1 MATSRRRGII
11 AVIVTCLVVIL
22 GVTIFLLYTGR
33 TVSVRFETGNGP
45 RINNIVLKVGD
56 TPEQPE
62 DPEHTDPGYYFAG
75 WYIDENYEVEYDW
88 DMPVEKNTTVFVK
101 WEPRVYSVNILR
113 RTNGGYY
120 EVLHTIAGKYTST
133 VELPTEDTR
142 NDNYPADAPNPD
154 ERELYKFK
162 RTNYDFLGFSYE
174 DDSTYEVDLLPGAS
188 YTMPNRAT
196 NIFAV
201 FRGESN
207 TFQFDSNSASGM
219 VSDQKGYI
227 NEYFTIPSSEGLHYK
242 YHTFVCW
249 NTEPDGTGTDYY
261 ADSQIKVTSNET
273 VTLYAQW
280 ERNKVNVLIS
290 ANEGEGTIGENDTNL
305 VDAGLLGGYPL
316 GAITPPT
323 REGYRLMSY
332 NTQPDGS
339 GVEYELNGVVPVEE
353 EDINLYAQW
362 QLIINVSYDY
372 NGYAG
377 DPVENLEPHAGIAGE
392 SFTIRSLP
400 EGMERPN
407 FDFLGWDT
415 NPDANSPAYTPGN
428 TFNITHEHNDDVV
441 LYAIWQGVERKLIF
455 NNNGGGGGNIEVNSF
470 HGRKYVIDKTAKHSD
485 VGYKFAGWN
494 TKDNGTG
501 VTYDVG
507 SVFIIGDNLIDGAST
522 LYAVW
527 EPHKFNVNYYLQ
539 GGTCS
544 FDIEETTCYAVTY
557 SYKEA
562 FTLIHSAGTIYRSG
576 YRFMGWGLSSNSS
589 TAEYF
594 DVAGGPGWSME
605 MPARNLNLFAVWTKE
620 YTITF
625 NPNGGSGAIDPI
637 ENLIIGEE
645 FTLPDSAAGYTGNI
659 GFSRNNYD
667 LLSWASAAEGGI
679 EYAFGETVTFEN
691 ANNTVIYAV
700 WKGSTRHIYVYNNLD
715 NTNWV
720 VDIVGNYGERIPIE
734 FDNPLNHTDPG
745 YELAGFAQ
753 TPLGGKAY
761 NYGDVIRAPEAVSIS
776 IYALWDKKDFQV
788 EYNLNGGTFDGIE
801 SMVGY
806 NELAEYES
814 EITLPVGELKRD
826 GYTFVGWYEDIN
838 GTGTKYDP
846 GATFVIPSRAT
857 TFYAV
862 WAKSYTLIYNSNG
875 GINSGIIDPE
885 PVTMGKGQ
893 VTSVIENPYVK
904 ENYEFVEWN
913 TRQDGLGTAYAE
925 RAPFTFTADTTLYA
939 MWRGVEV
946 YMELVTGAATNMRV
960 TPTPRYGDI
969 LDLASR
975 TITPPENG
983 YALSGWADSSDPDT
997 ILWTNTYPVD
1007 TTDRHELVAVWTP
1020 KVYKLLIKLNG
1031 GIYNNSYEDIK
1042 MDVPYSSEVNL
1053 ATYAANLKQSGY
1065 KLSGFTKTQ
1074 NGLIAD
1080 YLTSGDGAILKMAA
1094 SNTTIYAKWDKLA
1107 VVTFHSNYE
1116 GGPADDVREHT
1127 KDDFCVLPILSR
1139 EHYDFLGWS
1148 QSETA
1153 TTPNSGMSA
1162 TDSGFTI
1169 TIIRD
1174 YDYYAVWQGHAR
1186 VLNLDPN
1193 GAEGST
1199 GKVLDNVRYGDKIDL
1214 TQHTLS
1220 RINVG
1225 YEFAGWSTTS
1235 GDDNVNSQIVGDY
1248 TVGGAS
1254 PTTTLYAVWL
1264 KRNFTIRLISVG
1276 KQVRSLYN
1284 KYDTYTDLT
1293 PYAQERT
1300 GYEFLGWSEN
1310 EFASSATYTNQI
1322 LVPNH
1327 DVTLYAIWK
1336 EIAVQ
1341 VNFMNDSAMY
1351 PGVMFAG
1358 ASTDSESFAIKGLY
1372 QLTITLPTNYLE
1384 PGNGMYYPVYKFTGW
1399 RLKQANGSLS
1409 ETLYKAGESFQV
1421 FQKSAILFYAQW
1433 EINYISVMIDA
1444 NGGVIDGTTN
1454 KIVSVKENDPFTL
1467 PTKEEVVRDG
1477 YRLLGFKPVNGDR
1490 LNPSTAASPVT
1501 ITITSALVV
1510 DEVVKYTAQWIRQY
1524 RITFAHNVPRTEVE
1538 GGLLSGEMP
1547 DIYVD
1552 SGTNYTIPTSSYVR
1566 TNYVFQTWNLNSIGT
1581 GDERAV
1587 GSQHVII
1594 ADTTLY
1600 AVWLGEART
1609 VILNYN
1615 GNLNASGESTE
1626 IPVNTNYGQILELS
1640 GYQKAHYSAGKTIG
1654 GWKFDKDAENF
1665 EYRYTGTYVVG
1676 ELGDNPATGIIT
1688 LYAHWINATFTV
1700 TFDANGGVFLD
1711 GTTQKVEDLTS
1722 TDTFVIKNTS
1732 EWYPNNPDATLPAY
1746 NFLGWAMRPNLH
1758 YTSTRSESLSTTAD
1772 VPSET
1777 VIYTPNRTND
1787 TKCHYFKVPDYAFTM
1802 YAIWEP
1808 REWQVQFVADDSN
1821 PEDIKYYGEPIT
1833 AKYGQTITLKSGA
1846 TKTDYLFENW
1856 AYSKNGE
1863 EVLYVEGGLL
1873 KIDFSNMDQEDKS
1886 DGEIVLIAKWKPQT
1900 VNIRIIGND
1909 GYFKQGEATQK
1920 QIVSSVG
1927 WLFTFPNVK
1936 EADES
1941 MQLFRENYALIGF
1954 ATEPDGSGNKWN
1966 PGTEYRIP
1974 SLAVL
1979 GGSELI
1985 VYALWVEA
1993 EAYIAD
1999 ADPSNNV
2006 YYATLADAV
2015 ADTSSMD
2022 SATVGI
2028 LKDCSITKRIII
2040 NTATT
2045 FIYEGDYKLTRNKSF
2060 SGTMFE
2066 ISPSASLTVG
2076 DAEGHASAIL
2086 TFNGNKQVSDAGPIF
2101 LVQGRLDLYSGVV
2114 VTNAVGVNGAAIHMS
2129 AASAQVS
2136 LQFCEVYGNTA
2147 SGNGGAVF
2155 VEYGNLT
2162 IGEEA
2167 KITDNT
2173 AANGGAIY
2181 NNSKV
2186 TIGDEDTGA
2195 SIIIENNSVKGVGN
2209 GNGGAIYNNG
2219 ELKVLY
2225 VLLKGNSA
2233 SNHGGAIY
2241 NNTGGMLESIQ
2252 ASYQENSAAV
2262 GGAIYNAATNNS
2274 NQLPNATITENK
2286 FGENTDSGNISNNN
2300 GGAIYNVG
2308 YMEIADTSFIGNYT
2322 RGQSA
2327 SGGAITNAA
2336 PGLLKIGGTSGNKA
2350 LFNQN
2355 QSTNGYGG
2363 ALSVTGGEVV
2373 VGVIGEDDSV
2383 VVFDNNT
2390 TAKGEGMAIYI
2401 TGGLLKLNKAKLENH
2416 EFTGTYAATGFGGV
2430 ILVSGGQVDLVG
2442 AEISQNELNANGGA
2456 VCVTSGTLNVKGAD
2470 INNNV
2475 AVNGG
2480 AIYAIDSATVNIES
2494 GSICKNTANPDDASS
2509 PSQGLGGA
2517 IYTASSGLTITGATI
2532 GKEDDEN
2539 IAVNG
2544 GAIYTTKNIK
2554 LNGGTISFN
2563 TASENGGAIYTTATV
2578 EITKVRFECNYAE
2591 LNGGAIYTSGNGT
2604 VAFVGT
2610 AMDAANSSALFIDN
2624 VADDG
2629 LGGAIYAVNV
2639 INIQDTIIF
2648 RKVLEDEI
2656 NDVYLN
2662 NIDEA
2667 NGNAILPVYLKQT
2680 GALSTSTRIN
2690 ITSEN
2695 TEPGGKLAEMQDS
2708 NKAKSNLN
2716 RFMYNGNA
2724 GAVRTEDKYIVNGDY
2739 SAKIGAAFYQSL
2751 RLAYNAAAPGDTIVL
2766 HRDVD
2771 LYEDLRT
2778 DPTGS
2783 FDEDSPFAI
2792 DKSITLISGGD
2803 YTIRRGMMEG
2813 YMFSVVNGATLT
2825 IGSSSGTISFN
2836 GGVNEDDP
2844 DASEVYKSI
2853 FYVDSTS
2860 SIDMK
2865 EGITLTLNKADKGGA
2880 IHNDGTLTLRN
2891 GTITGNYA
2899 IADDGESKTG
2909 MGGAIYNAGTITLG
2923 NVSIISNESNAYGG
2937 GIYSA
2942 AGAVTLNNESEIIKQ
2957 NKATIAGAGVYLAG
2971 GTLTITK
2978 GTISYN
2984 EVTGN
2989 ALNDTNYAYG
2999 GGGVAIT
3006 GGATL
3011 VMSNATSII
3020 EYNEAENGGGVMLLN
3035 GTFTFTNGYLRQNIA
3050 ISYGGGLYVAKINPA
3065 HTQTL
3070 TMSSTSNLV
3079 ENTASNGG
3087 GIALMGVTTS
3097 FEGSTYLTA
3106 FKNTASNNGG
3116 GLYISGTSY
3125 DSDEDGTA
3133 EAYNSDI
3140 IFDSAN
3146 IDIGKTGHS
3155 NTAANG
3161 GGVFILAGSKLHIK
3175 KADITYNYAT
3185 VDGGGIF
3192 NNGTLII
3199 GVGTYRY
3206 YTVPISWNTADGAG
3220 GGLYNAPNSRVDMY
3234 TAAFHGNH
3242 AGSDSTGGGGI
3253 FNAGTMNMYPYDG
3266 YHYIDIGSSDMS
3278 NKNVA
3283 TNGGGV
3289 YNTGIWYVTS
3299 YQPDPE
3305 NPTWYQGT
3313 VYIRRN
3319 TATDYGAGIY
3329 NSGTITMENGNINV
3343 TTNEQKNE
3351 AALIGGGGGVAIADG
3366 EIIGLSTGNY
3376 LGNARLYCSSNTAS
3390 GYGGGMVMIGGKVR
3404 VVDSEFKNN
3413 ATTGSGGGI
3422 AVISGQLIFEK
3433 TNGWLSSLTGNTATA
3448 NGDALFLDTA
3458 VTFNQ
3463 DISNLQDEI
3472 YLNNTRSYL
3481 IFGEK
3486 SVNAEGVI
3494 TPYAPI
3500 NYAAGKYLTLKSNNA
3515 GYMDGRKL
3523 AFFPVYDVYVDVE
3536 SPNPEDPEGDPIV
3549 TQVPVK
3555 AYTAEQQYTKF
3566 KIIQPDGSSFG
3577 INYDTSGY
3585 VVLSAPVAKNVTMT
3599 ENNYY
3604 STLAAAAQAATPDH
3618 PYIQILTSHDVTTPV
3633 VVLNKPIYFCTNSAI
3648 ILTRGK
3654 YLKGAMF
3661 NIINNTTT
3669 RRSVVFNWSGTKGD
3683 LTFGTY
3689 TLTLDGDKANSK
3701 VSHSQSSSLIYVTGD
3716 PGITAE
3722 SSITAN
3728 TTRYAEYS
3736 GTTSVYVNR
3745 RKAAK
3750 VNLLVRKMSFVNNT
3764 SFTTGGAITY
3774 YGYAGDLT
3782 SKSNYS
3788 SSPASTFEVTD
3799 CTFENNKQS
3808 CDYHKIMEGY
3818 TYHYSQYGGGAILA
3832 ESGRLII
3839 KGSTFK
3845 GNYAAGNGGAI
3856 FALGQAYYGGSVSS
3870 AEAFKVSETSFENN
3884 ETLGCGGAINLI
3896 SIYNNVS
3903 FGTETDNEASTNYI
3917 DFINN
3922 KAQYRGGAVNHLR
3935 WTPKSYYDYFYNQGR
3950 YSYSGLRTLNTT
3962 KTVFENY
3969 CINNGL
3975 NYTSSG
3981 KAGFLDPFE
3990 VKTNVDNQ
3998 LYTGRLLIYR
4008 SAKFDGNSTTYSNA
4022 SFDYYSHNATN
4033 VYGGGAIFSTNGL
4046 YTHSVNLTNNKT
4058 AANGG
4063 AVLSC
4068 NNTYMYGCNLD
4079 GNTAKYFGGG
4089 AAFKTIGYS
4098 QSPLWKKWE
4107 HLNDEDY
4114 KRTRKDSYD
4123 RERWQDM
4130 SYIAGNTVNNNKAE
4144 TYDGGG
4150 FYFSSSNH
4158 RSYQSDAYMSKA
4170 YIASNTITNNFAYR
4184 HGGGIMLGGANY
4196 NSRGSSWDGSHYRV
4210 QSNTITGNTAQ
4221 TGNGGGIYGAGGG
4234 CNQEVLVVWGCII
4247 TDNKA
4252 AYQGSGIYS
4261 YQGVAVV
4268 SSDIMENVITNYTT
4282 DSGGAI
4288 WSYWRIEL
4296 YGSTRILDNEIQA
4309 DTKGYRSG
4317 GAGLWAYYDRIF
4329 INNLYIKYGL
4339 KYSDITTTSKT
4350 IPSNSNPT
4358 PDWTAHN
4365 GDFTAEENAELLE
4378 LGYYNWERLPDPS
4391 SGLSTSATQ
4400 SWVPYKIADRIE
4412 DTDNTKYVTQD
4423 YDQRDMKSTSGV
4435 IYQNASTNT
4444 VLIQG
4449 NTCNGVGNG
4458 DGIFYYSSDGWMFHL
4473 SGNPILSDPI
4483 YLYNTNAGFVINSRL
4498 AYGEGRKIN
4507 IEYKDG
4513 LEPPTTKPIL
4523 FINKNI
4529 KFRAENLGIFAIEKP
4544 TGWSLTSSNLV
4555 SADDD
4560 ICRFAFFKEQS
4571 ISFRVYDNAYKYTK
4585 SSNSVDTSV
4594 LYTKAQIT
4602 STVDGDV
4609 NKVFDADPTTGAYIK
4624 GNVNLHHDLVDVN
4637 PGQSF
4642 EVIYSKIRPVKPGAI
4657 FKYFYTMNAD
4667 GQIGKYYSITSAI
4680 PDSATLKGTDP
4691 AHSDDDGAFTLFI
4704 AWQNKLNTLTIR
4716 KYRDNKN
4723 STYSYRTSDSQA
4735 VEEYTIM
4742 DGDKEI
4748 RDYTYN
4754 IYAGQTFEH
4763 ILNDLRTTDNIKGFT
4778 DLDGNVAKKIY
4789 YEGYTYSHIALSI
4802 DMKVYAEND
4811 VYPYAGNTTLYLV
4824 YYKTVYN
4831 LTYTLPDD
4839 GTCEFL
4845 TDQTVQKCKYG
4856 SKVSLMSGSLVKK
4869 TGSKL
4874 VGWKDQDDKVYG
4886 LAAAYAIKKD
4896 LTLEPVWEAI
4906 PYTLRVYYNYP
4917 AGGSTFALY
4926 EVDANTPIVDAL
4938 TSFSFDLVGYTLKGF
4953 SESPQLPNGAV
4964 DIDSTKMMPSEDKI
4978 IYAVWLSDTVT
4989 LIFYNEDGSEA
5000 FRRDQ
5005 AFGVEFALPDMPV
5018 GCTKQY
5024 WTNRG
5029 SRLSYGPGASYVIE
5043 SKNSAYLEFQAGGV
5057 G

>member
-219 VSDQKGYI
+219 VSDKKGYI

-249 NTEPDGTGTDYY
+249 NTMPDGTGTDYY

-290 ANEGEGTIGENDTNL
+290 ANEGEGTIGENNTNL

-323 REGYRLMSY
+323 RDGYRLMSY

-339 GVEYELNGVVPVEE
+339 GVEYELNSVVPVEE
-353 EDINLYAQW
+353 ENINLYAQW

-806 NELAEYES
+806 NQLAEYES

-875 GINSGIIDPE
+875 GINAGIIDPE

-1116 GGPADDVREHT
+1116 GGPAADVREHT

-1399 RLKQANGSLS
+1399 KLKQANGSLS

-1688 LYAHWINATFTV
+1688 LYAHWINATFDV

-2751 RLAYNAAAPGDTIVL
+2751 RLAYNAATDGDTIVL

-2783 FDEDSPFAI
+2783 FDEDSPFDI
-2792 DKSITLISGGD
+2792 TKSITLISGGD

-2813 YMFSVVNGATLT
+2813 YMFSVVNGATLA

-2836 GGVNEDDP
+2836 GGVDEDDP

-2923 NVSIISNESNAYGG
+2923 NVSIIGNQSNAYGG

-2942 AGAVTLNNESEIIKQ
+2942 AGTITLNNESEVIKE

-2989 ALNDTNYAYG
+2989 ALDDSNYAYG

-3020 EYNEAENGGGVMLLN
+3020 EHNEAENGGGVMLLN
-3035 GTFTFTNGYLRQNIA
+3035 GTFTFTNGFVRENVA
-3050 ISYGGGLYVAKINPA
+3050 ISYGGGLYIAKVAA
-3065 HTQTL
+3065 ADTQVY
-3070 TMSSTSNLV
+3070 TMGSSAGLIKNI
-3079 ENTASNGG
+3079 ASNGG
-3087 GIALMGVTTS
+3087 GIAFMGVTMS
-3097 FEGSTYLTA
+3097 IEGSSYLVLTENEA
-3106 FKNTASNNGG
+3106 TNNGG
-3116 GLYISGTSY
+3116 GIYISSSAY
-3125 DSDEDGTA
+3125 DSDDDDVYETYGSQITF
-3133 EAYNSDI
+3133 YST
-3140 IFDSAN
+3140 N
-3146 IDIGKTGHS
+3146 IVIGRSGKS
-3155 NTAANG
+3155 NKAANG
-3161 GGVFILAGSKLHIK
+3161 GGIFVLAGSTLDIK
-3175 KADITYNYAT
+3175 RVSTISYNYAS
-3185 VDGGGIF
+3185 VDGGGLF

-3199 GVGTYRY
+3199 GQRDIAN
-3206 YTVPISWNTADGAG
+3206 ISITWNTAEGAG
-3220 GGLYNAPNSRVDMY
+3220 GGLYNAANSTVNIYRATFNLN
-3234 TAAFHGNH
+3234 TAN
-3242 AGSDSTGGGGI
+3242 SVSTGGGAI
-3253 FNAGTMNMYPYDG
+3253 CNAGTMNMYPYG
-3266 YHYIDIGSSDMS
+3266 NGYIDIGVTAG
-3278 NKNVA
+3278 NQNIA

-3289 YNTGIWYVTS
+3289 YNAG
-3299 YQPDPE
+3299 
-3305 NPTWYQGT
+3305 TWYITTYKINPEDTNYDGR
-3313 VYIRRN
+3313 VRIHRN
-3319 TATDYGAGIY
+3319 QATDYGAGIY
-3329 NSGTITMENGNINV
+3329 TSGTLTLENAMIEVHYNI
-3343 TTNEQKNE
+3343 QKNE
-3351 AALIGGGGGVAIADG
+3351 APLIGGGGGIAVADG
-3366 EIIGLSTGNY
+3366 TVTAIDTGIYHGRSIIECYYNQS
-3376 LGNARLYCSSNTAS
+3376 S
-3390 GYGGGMVMIGGKVR
+3390 GYGAGMVMIGGAVR
-3404 VVDSEFKNN
+3404 INRSAISYN
-3413 ATTGSGGGI
+3413 ATTASGGGI
-3422 AVISGQLIFEK
+3422 AVISGDLTFEK
-3433 TNGWLSSLTGNTATA
+3433 PFNASYRVSMSDNTATSY
-3448 NGDALFLDTA
+3448 GGCMFLDRPITI
-3458 VTFNQ
+3458 NQ
-3463 DISNLQDEI
+3463 NLANISPNTTNMI
-3472 YLNNTRSYL
+3472 YLNNTRAYL
-3481 IFGEK
+3481 IFGVA
-3486 SVNAEGVI
+3486 STAANGTV
-3494 TPYAPI
+3494 TPYRPD
-3500 NYAAGKYLTLKSNNA
+3500 SNLNIQSNTA

-3523 AFFPVYDVYVDVE
+3523 AQFPSYTTYE
-3536 SPNPEDPEGDPIV
+3536 PGLGPNPDDPEGDPIEI
-3549 TQVPVK
+3549 QIPVEV
-3555 AYTAEQQYTKF
+3555 YLAESNYTKF
-3566 KIIQPDGSSFG
+3566 TLTQPSGSSFG
-3577 INYDTSGY
+3577 VSYDNAGY
-3585 VVLSAPVAKNVTMT
+3585 VVLAAPVARNLSKTNA
-3599 ENNYY
+3599 YY
-3604 STLAAAAQAATPDH
+3604 STLAAAVQDASTGH
-3618 PYIQILTSHDVTTPV
+3618 YIQILENHEITTPV
-3633 VVLNKPIYFCTNSAI
+3633 VVLNKSIYFCFNKDI
-3648 ILTRGK
+3648 VLTRGK
-3654 YLKGAMF
+3654 NLSGAMF
-3661 NIINNTTT
+3661 NIINNNGTKY
-3669 RRSVVFNWSGTKGD
+3669 SVIFNWEGTKSNIS
-3683 LTFGTY
+3683 FGTSF
-3689 TLTLDGDKANSK
+3689 LTLDGNRANYKKSE
-3701 VSHSQSSSLIYVTGD
+3701 SDSASLIFVTGD
-3716 PGITAE
+3716 TGITAE
-3722 SSITAN
+3722 SQITS
-3728 TTRYAEYS
+3728 TTRRYCDYYS
-3736 GTTSVYVNR
+3736 YYTTV
-3745 RKAAK
+3745 RKASK
-3750 VNLLVRKMSFVNNT
+3750 VSLTVRNT
-3764 SFTTGGAITY
+3764 SLINNISYVTGGAITY
-3774 YGYAGDLT
+3774 YGYSGDRSSITNYRADAGRETYL
-3782 SKSNYS
+3782 SINN
-3788 SSPASTFEVTD
+3788 
-3799 CTFENNKQS
+3799 CTFDNNKQS
-3808 CDYHKIMEGY
+3808 YTGYMDTEGFSTGY
-3818 TYHYSQYGGGAILA
+3818 YQYGGGAIHA
-3832 ESGRLII
+3832 ESGRLYIRN
-3839 KGSTFK
+3839 STFRN
-3845 GNYAAGNGGAI
+3845 NYAGGNGGAI
-3856 FALGQAYYGGSVSS
+3856 NAFGQAYYYYAPNYNTAIDIAAV
-3870 AEAFKVSETSFENN
+3870 SFEGN
-3884 ETLGCGGAINLI
+3884 ETLGSGGAMNIIAL
-3896 SIYNNVS
+3896 YNDITL
-3903 FGTETDNEASTNYI
+3903 GTETTNEAATNYV

-3922 KAQYRGGAVNHLR
+3922 TARYRGGAVNHLR
-3935 WTPKSYYDYFYNQGR
+3935 WTPSSYYSYYYNANRSFSNRSYNTSTKVYSEYFISQG
-3950 YSYSGLRTLNTT
+3950 T
-3962 KTVFENY
+3962 
-3969 CINNGL
+3969 
-3975 NYTSSG
+3975 NYTTMAEPG
-3981 KAGFLDPFE
+3981 YVDPIAT
-3990 VKTNVDNQ
+3990 VMPGMNNST
-3998 LYTGRLLIYR
+3998 YTGRLIVYR
-4008 SAKFDGNSTTYSNA
+4008 SARFDGNKTT
-4022 SFDYYSHNATN
+4022 HNAGGTTAVTDN
-4033 VYGGGAIFSTNGL
+4033 CGGGAIYSSNGL
-4046 YTHSVNLTNNKT
+4046 YLYGTQITNNT
-4058 AANGG
+4058 SGAGG
-4063 AVLSC
+4063 GGVYSWYA
-4068 NNTYMYGCNLD
+4068 TYVYDTTIEGNKSLNAGGGIRLMNVGYNHNPIWKDWRHRKPGD
-4079 GNTAKYFGGG
+4079 AGNTDNK
-4089 AAFKTIGYS
+4089 
-4098 QSPLWKKWE
+4098 
-4107 HLNDEDY
+4107 DDR
-4114 KRTRKDSYD
+4114 RTRSDSYD
-4123 RERWQDM
+4123 RERWAHM
-4130 SYIAGNTVNNNKAE
+4130 TYFTSNIINNNE
-4144 TYDGGG
+4144 CTNSCGGG
-4150 FYFSSSNH
+4150 IFVNVNSYVYFYNNDIT
-4158 RSYQSDAYMSKA
+4158 YNKA
-4170 YIASNTITNNFAYR
+4170 YND
-4184 HGGGIMLGGANY
+4184 GGGIMIGDYNTYFAGNRVRIQENRINY
-4196 NSRGSSWDGSHYRV
+4196 NEARTRD
-4210 QSNTITGNTAQ
+4210 
-4221 TGNGGGIYGAGGG
+4221 GGGIYCYGVYANGG
-4234 CNQEVLVVWGCII
+4234 NNVALTVWGCVF
-4247 TDNKA
+4247 TGNKA
-4252 AYQGSGIYS
+4252 AHHGSAIYS
-4261 YQGVAVV
+4261 YYALAVI
-4268 SSDIMENVITNYTT
+4268 SCDIVENIITSHTT
-4282 DSGGAI
+4282 YSGGAL
-4288 WSYWRIEL
+4288 WSWWRIEL
-4296 YGSTRILDNEIQA
+4296 YGSTKLLNNEIKA
-4309 DTKGYRSG
+4309 DTKGTYSG
-4317 GAGLWAYYDRIF
+4317 GAALWLYNDRIY
-4329 INNLYIKYGL
+4329 INNLYIKNGL
-4339 KYSDITTTSKT
+4339 KYSGITATTSSDPT
-4350 IPSNSNPT
+4350 DTNPT
-4358 PDWTAHN
+4358 PKWTALN
-4365 GDFTAEENAELLE
+4365 GHYTSEELDVELTLT
-4378 LGYYNWERLPDPS
+4378 YYNWERIPDPKSYS
-4391 SGLSTSATQ
+4391 SMTGATPK
-4400 SWVPYKIADRIE
+4400 WEPYDLNGEMATNGNRYLFQHMK
-4412 DTDNTKYVTQD
+4412 DTA
-4423 YDQRDMKSTSGV
+4423 SGT
-4435 IYQNASTNT
+4435 IYKNASTNG
-4444 VLIQG
+4444 VLVQGNKCNGKGDGDGLFYWAGTGYQFQIQG
-4449 NTCNGVGNG
+4449 SPIISDSIYVFESGS
-4458 DGIFYYSSDGWMFHL
+4458 GIVVNS
-4473 SGNPILSDPI
+4473 
-4483 YLYNTNAGFVINSRL
+4483 YLN
-4498 AYGEGRKIN
+4498 YGEGRNIR

-4513 LEPPTTKPIL
+4513 LNPSTSTPIIM
-4523 FINKNI
+4523 INKNVEWRSHHLATFSVTKPSDYGLI
-4529 KFRAENLGIFAIEKP
+4529 CENMDRDHDEQK
-4544 TGWSLTSSNLV
+4544 
-4555 SADDD
+4555 
-4560 ICRFAFFKEQS
+4560 RFAYFKEQT
-4571 ISFRVYDNAYKYTK
+4571 ITFRVYDNAYKYTK
-4585 SSNSVDTSV
+4585 EGNSVDKST
-4594 LYTKAQIT
+4594 LYKKSEFTHNASI
-4602 STVDGDV
+4602 
-4609 NKVFDADPTTGAYIK
+4609 FDADPTTGAYLK
-4624 GNVNLHHDLVDVN
+4624 GNTNTHDDIVQVK

-4642 EVIYSKIRPVKPGAI
+4642 ETIYTKISPAKPGAR
-4657 FKYFYTMNAD
+4657 FKNFYTLTDNGRIFWTFDINGAVPTAEKLTNA
-4667 GQIGKYYSITSAI
+4667 G
-4680 PDSATLKGTDP
+4680 
-4691 AHSDDDGAFTLFI
+4691 HSNAEGGFVLFI
-4704 AWQNKLNTLTIR
+4704 CWQNNLNSIRIR
-4716 KYRDNKN
+4716 KLLDNR
-4723 STYSYRTSDSQA
+4723 SEQYSFRTSSSQTTDDYK
-4735 VEEYTIM
+4735 VM
-4742 DGDKEI
+4742 DGETAVY
-4748 RDYTYN
+4748 DYFYN
-4754 IYAGQTFEH
+4754 IYAGQTFKH
-4763 ILNDLRTTDNIKGFT
+4763 ILDDLRTADNIKGFT
-4778 DLDGNVAKKIY
+4778 DLDGNIAKKIY
-4789 YEGYTYSHIALSI
+4789 YEGYTYKHFILSI
-4802 DMKVYAEND
+4802 DRKIYKEDD
-4811 VYPYAGNTTLYLV
+4811 VYPYAGNTVLMLV
-4824 YYKTVYN
+4824 YYKTEYT

-4845 TDQTVQKCKYG
+4845 TEQTTQKCKYG
-4856 SKVSLMSGSLVKK
+4856 DKISLMSGSLVNKS
-4869 TGSKL
+4869 GSKL
-4874 VGWKDQDDKVYG
+4874 VGWKDQDGTTYG
-4886 LAAAYAIKKD
+4886 LATAYAIKKD
-4896 LTLEPVWEAI
+4896 LTLEPVWAPI

-4917 AGGSTFALY
+4917 AGGSSFALFS
-4926 EVDANTPIVDAL
+4926 VNANTSIVDAL
-4938 TSFSFDLVGYTLKGF
+4938 TTFTYDVTGYTLKGF

-4964 DIDSTKMMPSEDKI
+4964 DIDSTKMMPDENTA

-5029 SRLSYGPGASYVIE
+5029 SRLSYGPGANYVIE